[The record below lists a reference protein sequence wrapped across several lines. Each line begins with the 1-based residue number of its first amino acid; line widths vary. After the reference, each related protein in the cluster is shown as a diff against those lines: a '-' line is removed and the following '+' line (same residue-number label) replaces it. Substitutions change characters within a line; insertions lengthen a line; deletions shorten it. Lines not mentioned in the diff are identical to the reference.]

1 MTTTTPDEIIKSLR
15 EKKGNVAATAKAL
28 SVSRQAVY
36 HHIDTN
42 PAVSKALEEIR
53 TTVDRARKPLLTAL
67 REVTFEADE
76 IAKAARDGDVTLR
89 TAARSLVL
97 AKVTLVTNRS
107 ERDVMA
113 EIRGSGPC
121 ARAFENLLPPIDTTR
136 SEEGREVVS
145 TSLTT
150 KQHDWVRAQPPGTVS
165 ALLAETKKFPV
176 VSDSAEE
183 KTQTTFSVASKDA
196 ARLRAAA
203 VERGETAQTLL
214 RQVIEV
220 ARRSAVKRS
229 VHH

>member
-1 MTTTTPDEIIKSLR
+1 MTTTNPDEIIKSLR
-15 EKKGNVAATAKAL
+15 EHEGSVAATAAAL
-28 SVSRQAVY
+28 HVSRQAVY

-42 PAVSKALEEIR
+42 PLVAKALEDIR
-53 TTVDRARKPLLTAL
+53 TTVDRARKPLITAL
-67 REVTFEADE
+67 REVTFEPDE
-76 IAKAARDGDVTLR
+76 IAKAARDNNVTLR
-89 TAARSLVL
+89 TAARAIVT
-97 AKVTLVTNRS
+97 AKVTLATNRS

-113 EIRGSGPC
+113 EIRGSQLC
-121 ARAFENLLPPIDTTR
+121 ARAFEDLLPPIDTAR

-150 KQHDWVRAQPPGTVS
+150 KQHDWVRAQPAGTVS
-165 ALLAETKKFPV
+165 TLLAETATFPV

-203 VERGETAQTLL
+203 AKRGETTQTLI

-220 ARRSAVKRS
+220 ARRQAKSARAR
-229 VHH
+229 